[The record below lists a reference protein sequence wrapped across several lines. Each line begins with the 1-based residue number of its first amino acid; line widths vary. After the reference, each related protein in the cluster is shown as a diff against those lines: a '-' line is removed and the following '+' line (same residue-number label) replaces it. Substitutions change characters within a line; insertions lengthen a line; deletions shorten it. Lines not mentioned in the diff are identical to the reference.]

1 MSHEGLQVGRY
12 RLLRL
17 IGSGGMGEVYLA
29 ADTQIDRRV
38 AIKLFKAEDTS
49 PLSSDLS
56 RRAVRLFRREMKTI
70 AMLDHPHILPLF
82 DYGEENVNGLLL
94 TYMVMPFRKDGSL
107 AAWLRR
113 RSSKLLPLND
123 IEHFLFQAADALQYA
138 HDHQIIHRD
147 VKSSNFLI
155 HSRKDNPDRPDLLL
169 ADFGIAKFNSAIASL
184 SSSIRGT
191 PTYMAPEQWK
201 GQPVLA
207 TDQYALGVMIYE
219 LLTGYPPFQGG
230 LEQVMYLHINAE
242 PEPPSTLNPS
252 IHPDLD
258 AVILRTLAK
267 KPEDRFVSVSAFAQA
282 FQEVLLHIDFP
293 SISRISEVQQAL
305 PSIHAP
311 TIPNTS
317 EPQQALPSIYAPTIP
332 NTSEPQQALPSASA
346 PTIPNT
352 SEPQQALLSISAPT
366 IPNTSESQQALPSA
380 SAPAVPDVLNKPDS
394 DNLGMVLAISK
405 TEALNGASYTLTLPG
420 GRRVNVSIPAGAYDG
435 QVIHLEGRDNSGKP
449 ADALILTLVVAHS
462 EGNPAIESSLE
473 NPAIERL
480 PIAGIEKTV
489 QSPPVSSPDRTIE
502 SPSTADPQGF
512 INHLQR
518 LSTGIAI
525 LLVGLLLLV
534 IGEGVGLFYVTRI
547 NSVAAA
553 AVKATATA
561 EARTITTTHVAT
573 VTTTITTSANATTPA
588 LQNPYPPFSG
598 TLVLNDPLNNNS
610 QGYNWD
616 EGAGTCQFS
625 AKGYFIT
632 ETQQKHFQYCT
643 ARTTDFSNFAYQVQM
658 IITKGNFGGIIFRS
672 NATTGQYY
680 YFRIGQDGSYI
691 FLLYVDNQAN
701 HARILTGGFIPSF
714 HIGLNQSNLVAV
726 VARNNTIDLYV
737 NKQYVTTVN
746 DHSYSHGQIAVVAEN
761 EGNVTL
767 VLFSNAKVWKL

>member
-267 KPEDRFVSVSAFAQA
+267 KPEDRFVSVSAFAQV
-282 FQEVLLHIDFP
+282 FQEVLLRTDFP
-293 SISRISEVQQAL
+293 SISRIPEVQQAL
-305 PSIHAP
+305 PSTNAP

-317 EPQQALPSIYAPTIP
+317 EPQQALPSI
-332 NTSEPQQALPSASA
+332 NAS
-346 PTIPNT
+346 
-352 SEPQQALLSISAPT
+352 
-366 IPNTSESQQALPSA
+366 
-380 SAPAVPDVLNKPDS
+380 AVPDVLNKPDD

-616 EGAGTCQFS
+616 EGTGTCQFL
-625 AKGYFIT
+625 ARGYLIT
-632 ETQQKHFQYCT
+632 ETQQKRFQYCI
-643 ARTTDFSNFAYQVQM
+643 ARTTNFSNFAYQVQM
-658 IITKGNFGGIIFRS
+658 VITKGDYGGIIFRA

-680 YFRIGQDGSYI
+680 YLRIGQDGSYI
-691 FLLYVDNQAN
+691 LLLYVDNQAN
-701 HARILTGGFIPSF
+701 HARILTSGFTPSI
-714 HIGLNQSNLVAV
+714 HIGLNQS
-726 VARNNTIDLYV
+726 
-737 NKQYVTTVN
+737 
-746 DHSYSHGQIAVVAEN
+746 
-761 EGNVTL
+761 
-767 VLFSNAKVWKL
+767 

>member
-201 GQPVLA
+201 GQPVPA

-267 KPEDRFVSVSAFAQA
+267 KPEDRFVSVSAFAQT
-282 FQEVLLHIDFP
+282 FQGALLSTDVP
-293 SISRISEVQQAL
+293 SISRIPEPQQAL
-305 PSIHAP
+305 PSINAP

-317 EPQQALPSIYAPTIP
+317 EPQR
-332 NTSEPQQALPSASA
+332 ALPSASA

-366 IPNTSESQQALPSA
+366 IPNTSEPQQALPSA
-380 SAPAVPDVLNKPDS
+380 SAPAVPAVLNKPDS

-449 ADALILTLVVAHS
+449 AADALILTLVVAHS

-489 QSPPVSSPDRTIE
+489 QSSPVSSPDRTIE

-512 INHLQR
+512 INRLQR
-518 LSTGIAI
+518 LPTGIAI

-534 IGEGVGLFYVTRI
+534 IGEGGGLFYVTGI
-547 NSVAAA
+547 NSVAA
-553 AVKATATA
+553 VKVTATA
-561 EARTITTTHVAT
+561 EARTITTTHIAT

-616 EGAGTCQFS
+616 ESTGTCQFS
-625 AKGYFIT
+625 ARGYLIT
-632 ETQQKHFQYCT
+632 ETQQKRFQYCT
-643 ARTTDFSNFAYQVQM
+643 ARATDFSNFAYQVQM
-658 IITKGNFGGIIFRS
+658 VITKGDYGGIIFRA

-680 YFRIGQDGSYI
+680 YLRIGQDGSYVL
-691 FLLYVDNQAN
+691 LLYVDNQAS
-701 HARILTGGFIPSF
+701 HARILTSGLTPFI

-726 VARNNTIDLYV
+726 VARNSTIDLYV
-737 NKQYVTTVN
+737 NKQYITTVN
-746 DHSYSHGQIAVVAEN
+746 DHSYSHGQIAVVAED
-761 EGNVTL
+761 EGNLTL
-767 VLFSNAKVWKL
+767 VLFSNARVWK

>member
-1 MSHEGLQVGRY
+1 MSHQGLQVGRY

-82 DYGEENVNGLLL
+82 DYGEENVNGLLH

-123 IEHFLFQAADALQYA
+123 IEHFLQQAADALQYA
-138 HDHQIIHRD
+138 HDHEIIHRD

-201 GQPVLA
+201 GQPVPA

-230 LEQVMYLHINAE
+230 LEQVMYLHINTE

-267 KPEDRFVSVSAFAQA
+267 KPEDRFVSVSAFAQT

-293 SISRISEVQQAL
+293 SISPIPEVQQAL
-305 PSIHAP
+305 PSINVPAV
-311 TIPNTS
+311 
-317 EPQQALPSIYAPTIP
+317 P

-352 SEPQQALLSISAPT
+352 SEPQQALPSISAPT
-366 IPNTSESQQALPSA
+366 VPNTSGPQQALPSISAPTVPNTSGPQQALPSA
-380 SAPAVPDVLNKPDS
+380 SAPAVPAVLNKPDS
-394 DNLGMVLAISK
+394 DNLGIVLAISK

-435 QVIHLEGRDNSGKP
+435 QVIHLEGRNNSGKP
-449 ADALILTLVVAHS
+449 ADALILTLAVAHS

-473 NPAIERL
+473 NPALEGL

-502 SPSTADPQGF
+502 SPSTAGPQGF
-512 INHLQR
+512 INRLQR
-518 LSTGIAI
+518 LPKGIAI

-553 AVKATATA
+553 AVKGTATA
-561 EARTITTTHVAT
+561 EARTITTTPVAA
-573 VTTTITTSANATTPA
+573 VTTTITTPANATNPA
-588 LQNPYPPFSG
+588 LQNPYPSFSG

-616 EGAGTCQFS
+616 EGTGTCQFS
-625 AKGYFIT
+625 ARGYFIT
-632 ETQQKHFQYCT
+632 ETQQKRFQYCT

-658 IITKGNFGGIIFRS
+658 VITKGDYGGIIFRA

-680 YFRIGQDGSYI
+680 YLRIGQDGSYY
-691 FLLYVDNQAN
+691 LLVYVDNQAS
-701 HARILTGGFIPSF
+701 HARILTSGLTPSI
-714 HIGLNQSNLVAV
+714 HMGLNQSNLVAV
-726 VARNNTIDLYV
+726 VARNSTIDLYV
-737 NKQYVTTVN
+737 NKQYITTVN
-746 DHSYSHGQIAVVAEN
+746 DHSYSHGQIAVVAED
-761 EGNVTL
+761 EGNLTL
-767 VLFSNAKVWKL
+767 VLFSNARVWK

>member
-1 MSHEGLQVGRY
+1 MSHQGLQVGRY

-38 AIKLFKAEDTS
+38 AIKLFKAEDPS

-94 TYMVMPFRKDGSL
+94 AYMVMPFRKDGSL

-201 GQPVLA
+201 GQPVPA

-230 LEQVMYLHINAE
+230 LEHVMYLHINAE
-242 PEPPSTLNPS
+242 PAPPSTLNPS

-267 KPEDRFVSVSAFAQA
+267 KPEDRFVSISAFAQA
-282 FQEVLLHIDFP
+282 SQEILLHIDFP
-293 SISRISEVQQAL
+293 SIARLLEVQPAL
-305 PSIHAP
+305 PSINAP

-317 EPQQALPSIYAPTIP
+317 EPQP
-332 NTSEPQQALPSASA
+332 ALPSASA

-352 SEPQQALLSISAPT
+352 SEPQQALPSTSAPT
-366 IPNTSESQQALPSA
+366 IPNTSEPQQALPST

-449 ADALILTLVVAHS
+449 ANALILTLVVAHS

-473 NPAIERL
+473 NPALERL

-489 QSPPVSSPDRTIE
+489 QSSPVSSPDRTIE

-512 INHLQR
+512 LNPLQR
-518 LSTGIAI
+518 LSTGVAI
-525 LLVGLLLLV
+525 LLVGLLLLF
-534 IGEGVGLFYVTRI
+534 IGEGVVLFYVTRI

-573 VTTTITTSANATTPA
+573 VTTTLTSSANATTAA
-588 LQNPYPPFSG
+588 LQNPCPAFSG

-625 AKGYFIT
+625 ARGYLIT
-632 ETQQKHFQYCT
+632 ETQQKRFQYCT
-643 ARTTDFSNFAYQVQM
+643 ARTTDLSNFAYQVQM
-658 IITKGNFGGIIFRS
+658 VITKGDYGGIIFRA

-680 YFRIGQDGSYI
+680 YFRIGQDGSYN

-746 DHSYSHGQIAVVAEN
+746 DHSYSHGQIAVVAED

>member
-113 RSSKLLPLND
+113 RGSKLLPLND

-282 FQEVLLHIDFP
+282 FQEVLLHIVFP

-366 IPNTSESQQALPSA
+366 VQNTSEPQQALLSISAPTVPNTSEPQQALPSA

-405 TEALNGASYTLTLPG
+405 TEALNGASYTLPLPG

-462 EGNPAIESSLE
+462 EGNPAIES
-473 NPAIERL
+473 AIERL

-489 QSPPVSSPDRTIE
+489 QSPPVSSPDRTME
-502 SPSTADPQGF
+502 SPSTAYPQRVISHF
-512 INHLQR
+512 QR
-518 LSTGIAI
+518 LSRGIAI
-525 LLVGLLLLV
+525 
-534 IGEGVGLFYVTRI
+534 
-547 NSVAAA
+547 
-553 AVKATATA
+553 
-561 EARTITTTHVAT
+561 
-573 VTTTITTSANATTPA
+573 
-588 LQNPYPPFSG
+588 
-598 TLVLNDPLNNNS
+598 
-610 QGYNWD
+610 
-616 EGAGTCQFS
+616 
-625 AKGYFIT
+625 
-632 ETQQKHFQYCT
+632 
-643 ARTTDFSNFAYQVQM
+643 
-658 IITKGNFGGIIFRS
+658 
-672 NATTGQYY
+672 
-680 YFRIGQDGSYI
+680 
-691 FLLYVDNQAN
+691 
-701 HARILTGGFIPSF
+701 
-714 HIGLNQSNLVAV
+714 
-726 VARNNTIDLYV
+726 
-737 NKQYVTTVN
+737 
-746 DHSYSHGQIAVVAEN
+746 
-761 EGNVTL
+761 
-767 VLFSNAKVWKL
+767 

>member
-1 MSHEGLQVGRY
+1 MSHQGLQVGRY

-123 IEHFLFQAADALQYA
+123 IEHFLYQAADALQYA

-242 PEPPSTLNPS
+242 PAPPSTLNPS

-258 AVILRTLAK
+258 AVIVRTLAK

-282 FQEVLLHIDFP
+282 FQEILLHIDFP
-293 SISRISEVQQAL
+293 SISRIPEVQQAL
-305 PSIHAP
+305 SSINAP
-311 TIPNTS
+311 AVPNTS
-317 EPQQALPSIYAPTIP
+317 EP
-332 NTSEPQQALPSASA
+332 
-346 PTIPNT
+346 
-352 SEPQQALLSISAPT
+352 
-366 IPNTSESQQALPSA
+366 QQALPSA

-435 QVIHLEGRDNSGKP
+435 QVIHLEGQDNSGKP

-462 EGNPAIESSLE
+462 EGNPAIE
-473 NPAIERL
+473 RL
-480 PIAGIEKTV
+480 PIADIEKTV

-518 LSTGIAI
+518 LSTGVAI

-561 EARTITTTHVAT
+561 ETRTITTTHVAT

-598 TLVLNDPLNNNS
+598 TLVLNDLLNNNS

-616 EGAGTCQFS
+616 EGTGTCQFS
-625 AKGYFIT
+625 ARGYLIT
-632 ETQQKHFQYCT
+632 ETQQKRFQYCT
-643 ARTTDFSNFAYQVQM
+643 ARTTDFSNFAYQVQVV
-658 IITKGNFGGIIFRS
+658 ITKGDYGGIIFRA

-680 YFRIGQDGSYI
+680 YLRIGQDGSYVL
-691 FLLYVDNQAN
+691 LLYVDNQAS
-701 HARILTGGFIPSF
+701 HARILTSGLTPFI

-726 VARNNTIDLYV
+726 VARNSTIDLYV
-737 NKQYVTTVN
+737 NKQYITTVN
-746 DHSYSHGQIAVVAEN
+746 DHSYSHGQIAVVAED

-767 VLFSNAKVWKL
+767 VLFSNARVWKL

>member
-1 MSHEGLQVGRY
+1 MSHQGLQVGRY
-12 RLLRL
+12 RLLRR

-29 ADTQIDRRV
+29 ADTLIDRGV
-38 AIKLFKAEDTS
+38 AIRLCKAEDTS

-201 GQPVLA
+201 GQPVPA

-230 LEQVMYLHINAE
+230 LEQVMYLHINTE

-267 KPEDRFVSVSAFAQA
+267 KPEDRFVSVSAFAQT

-293 SISRISEVQQAL
+293 SIS
-305 PSIHAP
+305 P
-311 TIPNTS
+311 IP
-317 EPQQALPSIYAPTIP
+317 EPQQALPSISAPTVP
-332 NTSEPQQALPSASA
+332 NTSGPQQALPS
-346 PTIPNT
+346 
-352 SEPQQALLSISAPT
+352 ISAPT
-366 IPNTSESQQALPSA
+366 VPNTSGPQPALPSA
-380 SAPAVPDVLNKPDS
+380 SAPAVPAVLNKPDS
-394 DNLGMVLAISK
+394 DNLGIVLAISK

-435 QVIHLEGRDNSGKP
+435 QVIHLEGRNNSGKP
-449 ADALILTLVVAHS
+449 ADALILTLAVAHS

-473 NPAIERL
+473 NPALEGL

-502 SPSTADPQGF
+502 SPSTAGPQGF
-512 INHLQR
+512 INRLQR
-518 LSTGIAI
+518 LPKGIAI

-561 EARTITTTHVAT
+561 EARTITTTPVAT
-573 VTTTITTSANATTPA
+573 VTTTITTPANATTPA
-588 LQNPYPPFSG
+588 LQNPYPSFSG

-616 EGAGTCQFS
+616 EGTGTCQFS
-625 AKGYFIT
+625 ARGYLIT
-632 ETQQKHFQYCT
+632 ETQQKRFQYCT

-658 IITKGNFGGIIFRS
+658 VITKGDYGGIIFRA

-680 YFRIGQDGSYI
+680 YLRIGQDGSYY
-691 FLLYVDNQAN
+691 LLVYVDNQAS
-701 HARILTGGFIPSF
+701 HARILTSGLTPSI
-714 HIGLNQSNLVAV
+714 HMGLNQSNLVAV
-726 VARNNTIDLYV
+726 VARNSTIDLYV
-737 NKQYVTTVN
+737 NKQYITTVN
-746 DHSYSHGQIAVVAEN
+746 DHSYSHGQIAVVAED
-761 EGNVTL
+761 EGNLTL
-767 VLFSNAKVWKL
+767 VLFSNARVWK

>member
-1 MSHEGLQVGRY
+1 MSHQGLQVGRY
-12 RLLRL
+12 RLLRI

-317 EPQQALPSIYAPTIP
+317 EPQQALPS
-332 NTSEPQQALPSASA
+332 
-346 PTIPNT
+346 
-352 SEPQQALLSISAPT
+352 
-366 IPNTSESQQALPSA
+366 A

-405 TEALNGASYTLTLPG
+405 TEALNGASYTLPLPG

-462 EGNPAIESSLE
+462 EGNPALESFLE
-473 NPAIERL
+473 NPALERL

-502 SPSTADPQGF
+502 GPSTADPQGF
-512 INHLQR
+512 INPLQR
-518 LSTGIAI
+518 LSTGVAI

-737 NKQYVTTVN
+737 KIGRAHV
-746 DHSYSHGQIAVVAEN
+746 
-761 EGNVTL
+761 
-767 VLFSNAKVWKL
+767 

>member
-1 MSHEGLQVGRY
+1 MSHQGLQVGRY

-82 DYGEENVNGLLL
+82 DYGEESGNGLLL

-113 RSSKLLPLND
+113 RSSKPLSLHD
-123 IEHFLFQAADALQYA
+123 VEHFLQQAADALQYA
-138 HDHQIIHRD
+138 HDHEIIHRD

-201 GQPVLA
+201 GQPVPA

-230 LEQVMYLHINAE
+230 LEQVMYLHINTE

-267 KPEDRFVSVSAFAQA
+267 KPEDRFVSVSAFAQT

-293 SISRISEVQQAL
+293 SISPIPEVQQAL
-305 PSIHAP
+305 PSINVPAV
-311 TIPNTS
+311 
-317 EPQQALPSIYAPTIP
+317 P

-352 SEPQQALLSISAPT
+352 SEPQQALPSISAPT
-366 IPNTSESQQALPSA
+366 VPNTSGPQSALPSA
-380 SAPAVPDVLNKPDS
+380 SAPAVPAVLNKPDS
-394 DNLGMVLAISK
+394 DNLGIVLAISK

-435 QVIHLEGRDNSGKP
+435 QVIHLEGRNNSGKP
-449 ADALILTLVVAHS
+449 ADALILTLAVAHS

-473 NPAIERL
+473 NPALEGL

-502 SPSTADPQGF
+502 SPSTAGPQGF
-512 INHLQR
+512 INRLQR
-518 LSTGIAI
+518 LPKGIAI

-561 EARTITTTHVAT
+561 EARTITTTPVAT
-573 VTTTITTSANATTPA
+573 VTTTITTPANATTPA
-588 LQNPYPPFSG
+588 LQNPYPSFSG

-616 EGAGTCQFS
+616 EGTGTCQFS
-625 AKGYFIT
+625 ARGYLIT
-632 ETQQKHFQYCT
+632 ETQQKRFQYCT

-658 IITKGNFGGIIFRS
+658 VITKGDYGGIIFRA

-680 YFRIGQDGSYI
+680 YLRIGQDGSYY
-691 FLLYVDNQAN
+691 LLVYVDNQAS
-701 HARILTGGFIPSF
+701 HARILTSGLTPSI
-714 HIGLNQSNLVAV
+714 HMGLNQSNLVAV
-726 VARNNTIDLYV
+726 VARNSTIDLYV
-737 NKQYVTTVN
+737 NKQYITTVN
-746 DHSYSHGQIAVVAEN
+746 DHSYSHGQIAVVAED
-761 EGNVTL
+761 EGNLTL
-767 VLFSNAKVWKL
+767 VLFSNARVWK

>member
-1 MSHEGLQVGRY
+1 MSHQGLQVGRY

-29 ADTQIDRRV
+29 ADTQIGRRV

-201 GQPVLA
+201 GQPVPA

-230 LEQVMYLHINAE
+230 LEQVMYLHINTE

-267 KPEDRFVSVSAFAQA
+267 KPEDRFVSVSAFAQT

-293 SISRISEVQQAL
+293 SISPIPEV
-305 PSIHAP
+305 
-311 TIPNTS
+311 
-317 EPQQALPSIYAPTIP
+317 
-332 NTSEPQQALPSASA
+332 QQALPSASA

-352 SEPQQALLSISAPT
+352 SEPQQALPSISAPT
-366 IPNTSESQQALPSA
+366 VPNTSGPQQALPSISAPTVPNTSGPQQALPSA
-380 SAPAVPDVLNKPDS
+380 SAPAVPAVLNKPDS
-394 DNLGMVLAISK
+394 DNLGIVLAISK

-435 QVIHLEGRDNSGKP
+435 QVIHLEGRNNSGKP
-449 ADALILTLVVAHS
+449 ADALILTLAVAHS

-473 NPAIERL
+473 NPALEGL

-502 SPSTADPQGF
+502 SPSTAGPQGF
-512 INHLQR
+512 INRLQR
-518 LSTGIAI
+518 LPKGIAI

-561 EARTITTTHVAT
+561 EARTITTTPVAT
-573 VTTTITTSANATTPA
+573 VTTTITTPANATTPA
-588 LQNPYPPFSG
+588 LQNPYPSFSG

-616 EGAGTCQFS
+616 EGTGTCQFS
-625 AKGYFIT
+625 ARGYLIT
-632 ETQQKHFQYCT
+632 ETQQKRFQYCT

-658 IITKGNFGGIIFRS
+658 VITKGDYGGIIFRA

-680 YFRIGQDGSYI
+680 YLRIGQDGSYY
-691 FLLYVDNQAN
+691 LLVYVDNQAS
-701 HARILTGGFIPSF
+701 HARILTSGLTPSI
-714 HIGLNQSNLVAV
+714 HMGLNQSNLVAV
-726 VARNNTIDLYV
+726 VARNSTIDLYV
-737 NKQYVTTVN
+737 NKQYITTVN
-746 DHSYSHGQIAVVAEN
+746 DHSYSHGQIAVVAED
-761 EGNVTL
+761 EGNLTL
-767 VLFSNAKVWKL
+767 VLFSNARVWK

>member
-49 PLSSDLS
+49 PPSSDLS

-123 IEHFLFQAADALQYA
+123 IEHFLFQSADALQYA

-169 ADFGIAKFNSAIASL
+169 ADFGIAKFNNAIASL

-201 GQPVLA
+201 GQPVPA

-230 LEQVMYLHINAE
+230 LEQVMYMHINAE

-267 KPEDRFVSVSAFAQA
+267 KPEDRFVSVSAFAQT

-293 SISRISEVQQAL
+293 SIS
-305 PSIHAP
+305 SIP
-311 TIPNTS
+311 
-317 EPQQALPSIYAPTIP
+317 
-332 NTSEPQQALPSASA
+332 
-346 PTIPNT
+346 
-352 SEPQQALLSISAPT
+352 EPQQALLSISAPT
-366 IPNTSESQQALPSA
+366 IPNTSEPQQALPSA

-512 INHLQR
+512 INPLQR

-547 NSVAAA
+547 NSVAAS

-610 QGYNWD
+610 QGYNWY
-616 EGAGTCQFS
+616 EGTSTCQFL
-625 AKGYFIT
+625 ARGYLIT
-632 ETQQKHFQYCT
+632 EIQQKRCQYCT
-643 ARTTDFSNFAYQVQM
+643 ARTTNFSNFAYQVQM
-658 IITKGNFGGIIFRS
+658 VITKGDFGGIIFRA

-691 FLLYVDNQAN
+691 FLLYVDNQAS
-701 HARILTGGFIPSF
+701 HARILTGGFIPSV
-714 HIGLNQSNLVAV
+714 HVGLNQSNLVAV